1 MIASLSKC
9 RSSLSC
15 PSAVTVMTTAATEV
29 SGKAW
34 TFNLFKKNKAILLSL
49 GSTQGRDPA
58 RIYFQPSG
66 CHVLYR
72 TAINGVMNI
81 MSLHESAITN
91 LTTIKKHQTS
101 TLKSQPKY
109 AYHDDIITI
118 A

>member
-1 MIASLSKC
+1 
-9 RSSLSC
+9 
-15 PSAVTVMTTAATEV
+15 MTTAATEV

-72 TAINGVMNI
+72 TAINGVMTI

-91 LTTIKKHQTS
+91 LTTIKKTPNIHMKITA
-101 TLKSQPKY
+101 KY